1 MEFDKLSTRYTGG
14 IASSYEAMRTGSS
27 DWPKEQAV
35 VERFL
40 RTLPAGSSII
50 DVPVGTGRF
59 LEFYKAFG
67 LKPTGLDISADMLA
81 SAKVKADALALD
93 IDLAKADIRHLAF
106 ADRSIDTVL
115 CVRFVNWIDFS
126 GFEAVMAEL
135 ARVARN
141 TIIVSVRVWPT
152 PKSFGQWLGQRWTAF
167 RRRHAELRFHN
178 TEATEELFT
187 RVGFTI
193 ADSETV
199 RQGRDQTNFVFYLLR
214 RAG

>member
-14 IASSYEAMRTGSS
+14 IATSYEALRTGST

-59 LEFYKAFG
+59 LPFYKTFG
-67 LKPTGLDISADMLA
+67 LKPTGLDISLDMLD
-81 SAKVKADALALD
+81 SAKEKAGALALD
-93 IDLAKADIRHLAF
+93 IDLAKADIRHLQF
-106 ADRSIDTVL
+106 ADRSVDTVL
-115 CVRFVNWIDFS
+115 CVRFVNWIDFV

-135 ARVARN
+135 ARVARSN
-141 TIIVSVRVWPT
+141 IIVSVRVWPT
-152 PKSFGQWLGQRWTAF
+152 PKSLGKRLGQAWTAF
-167 RRRHAELRFHN
+167 RRRNAELHFHN
-178 TEATEELFT
+178 TEATEALFK
-187 RVGFTI
+187 RVGFAI
-193 ADSETV
+193 ADSENV
-199 RQGRDQTNFVFYLLR
+199 RPRKDQTDFVFYLLR

>member
-1 MEFDKLSTRYTGG
+1 VEFDTLSTRYTGG
-14 IASSYEAMRTGSS
+14 IASSYEAMRTGST

-40 RTLPAGSSII
+40 RTLPQGSSIV

-67 LKPTGLDISADMLA
+67 LKPTGLDISLDMMD
-81 SAKVKADALALD
+81 SAKAKAAALALD
-93 IDLAKADIRHLAF
+93 IDFRKADIRH
-106 ADRSIDTVL
+106 IDAPDKSFDTAL
-115 CVRFVNWIDFS
+115 CVRFVNWVDFA

-135 ARVARN
+135 ARVARD

-152 PKSFGQWLGQRWTAF
+152 PDTFGKKLGQMWTAF
-167 RRRHAELRFHN
+167 RRRNAELHFHN
-178 TEATEELFT
+178 KQAAEALFT
-187 RVGFTI
+187 RIGFRI
-193 ADSETV
+193 VDSENV
-199 RQGRDQTNFVFYLLR
+199 RQRKDQTSFVFYLLR